1 MDVEDTVDLWA
12 QANRQWLSRLFV
24 ERYMESL

>member
-12 QANRQWLSRLFV
+12 QANRQWLSRLIV
-24 ERYMESL
+24 EQYMESL